1 MVRQAHQPLYGRS
14 EMSKIHFLALVAP
27 EFDSDMLEH
36 WTEYYISCKFDD
48 YFVFLHS
55 PIDSEGSDD
64 LLHFTK
70 RKLAR
75 YGISTS
81 IVKGEFNTGAL
92 RAECFRMMMRDF
104 DKDDTV
110 VTADSDEIH
119 GIDPS
124 LYRGLIEQYDLL
136 EGALVDRWGGTTA
149 SPTLAKALPDISLE
163 LQYPHKGNL
172 EGSLLPG
179 FFAQPTKILASRCRI
194 EVDFTGSHN
203 TVDIYNH
210 LPLPRI
216 AGIYEVAHYR
226 WRESILLRMALRG
239 YYTVE
244 HMLDV
249 CNYFNV
255 PVKDRREFMLKQV
268 RINDLRE
275 LEKLA
280 TRPLA
285 PVPEGMKN
293 FTIDAET
300 ITSPHIPMHRPA
312 LFTEGR

>member
-1 MVRQAHQPLYGRS
+1 MPLRLYLLYGRRFV
-14 EMSKIHFLALVAP
+14 SKIHFLSLIAP
-27 EFDSDMLEH
+27 EFDQDMLDH
-36 WTEYYISCKFDD
+36 WIAYYISCKFDD
-48 YFVFLHS
+48 YSVFLHS
-55 PIDSEGSDD
+55 PLDNEQASD

-75 YGISTS
+75 YGVTTS

-92 RAECFRMMMRDF
+92 RAECFKMMVRDF
-104 DKDDTV
+104 EKDDTV

-119 GIDPS
+119 GIDPAE
-124 LYRGLIEQYDLL
+124 YRNLIEKYDLL
-136 EGALVDRWGGTTA
+136 EGALVDRWGEGL
-149 SPTLAKALPDISLE
+149 PKALPDIPLE
-163 LQYPHKGNL
+163 LQYPHKGKL
-172 EGSLLPG
+172 EGSLLAG

-203 TVDIYNH
+203 TVDIYSH

-216 AGIYEVAHYR
+216 AGIYEVSHYR

-255 PVKDRREFMLKQV
+255 PVKDRREFMIKQ
-268 RINDLRE
+268 IKMNELRE
-275 LEKLA
+275 LERLA
-280 TRPLA
+280 TQPLA
-285 PVPEGMKN
+285 AVPEGMKS
-293 FTIDAET
+293 FTTDAEN
-300 ITSPHIPMHRPA
+300 ITSPHIPLHRPA